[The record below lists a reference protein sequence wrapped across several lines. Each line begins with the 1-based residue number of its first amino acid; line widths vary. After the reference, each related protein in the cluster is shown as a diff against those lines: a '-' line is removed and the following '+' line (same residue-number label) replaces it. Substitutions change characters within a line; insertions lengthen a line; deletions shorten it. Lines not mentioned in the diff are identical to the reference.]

1 MRLDEKEKVIH
12 VTYPY
17 VKDPNV
23 LPDNRSQ
30 VIAMAKGQE
39 RRLRKLGH
47 LEAYNKELQ
56 KFIDRGCV

>member
-1 MRLDEKEKVIH
+1 MKLDVEAKVIR

-17 VKDPNV
+17 IKDPSI

-39 RRLRKLGH
+39 RRLKKLGQ

-56 KFIDRGCV
+56 KFIE